1 MKQITLVRHAKSS
14 WHRGLRDIDRP
25 LNARGER
32 DAPLMAMHL
41 RKQGFSPDIL
51 ISSPATRAATTAEEI
66 ARGIGY
72 DTNQILWEDTIYEAA
87 SSNLIELITNLEP
100 QHKNVAIVGHNPGMT
115 ELANQLQHTAP
126 IDNIPTCGVVTIEL
140 PIEHWTEVPQTLGT
154 LQRFEAPKT
163 LK

>member
-72 DTNQILWEDTIYEAA
+72 DTDACCRRRFIACVA
-87 SSNLIELITNLEP
+87 R
-100 QHKNVAIVGHNPGMT
+100 HKNSFDARRETSCP
-115 ELANQLQHTAP
+115 
-126 IDNIPTCGVVTIEL
+126 
-140 PIEHWTEVPQTLGT
+140 
-154 LQRFEAPKT
+154 
-163 LK
+163 